1 MQAVNAALEHDVD
14 EAVDIIKHERARK
27 KATAIGV
34 VIAGVL
40 ALFAVTYAAYTFT
53 PGKASS
59 GQIGTVQL
67 QE

>member
-14 EAVDIIKHERARK
+14 EAVETIKHDRARK

-34 VIAGVL
+34 VIAGIV
-40 ALFAVTYAAYTFT
+40 ALFAVTYAAYTYT
-53 PGKASS
+53 PGKASA